1 MAKHVKLRLYGNKH
15 TGRTQI
21 MEFDKMCER
30 AGVKKEALCNT
41 IFTRQFKQK
50 EGKLNDK
57 ERTTKD
63 SI

>member
-30 AGVKKEALCNT
+30 AGVKKEALCDT

-50 EGKLNDK
+50 EVSLK
-57 ERTTKD
+57 
-63 SI
+63 